1 MAKPATIGQLSR
13 DEVQLLERTLAS
25 MPTGKTEASGPDAD
39 GLLKFGYHQNPYMR
53 AFTKVLWSGYAL
65 SRGQLAEGSQRFSQA
80 RRDAGVSAIDQMTI
94 QALEE
99 AAAALEQAMSPDG
112 TITSFLTVLRDK
124 TMLRLW
130 SRVCETTGLPP
141 PRFHILFGQKP
152 QVTVADLDAEEEA
165 EMAALRK
172 DSPAPTPAAI
182 PDADDADDDDEDD
195 SDEDDSDEDD
205 EEFDNADTAQ
215 EAGDSVSVEPTQR
228 PREERPAR
236 QRETQDRPARDQA
249 QLSVTVSRSGNADL
263 APELVMSAASEL
275 LRELR
280 VRHAT
285 GPLRLTLTVEG
296 EQTGERPS
304 AGGNRHRRR
313 RR

>member
-1 MAKPATIGQLSR
+1 
-13 DEVQLLERTLAS
+13 
-25 MPTGKTEASGPDAD
+25 
-39 GLLKFGYHQNPYMR
+39 MR

-99 AAAALEQAMSPDG
+99 AAAALEQAMAPDG
-112 TITSFLTVLRDK
+112 TITSFLGVLRDK

-141 PRFHILFGQKP
+141 PRFHVLFGQKP

-172 DSPAPTPAAI
+172 DSPAPPTPAAS
-182 PDADDADDDDEDD
+182 DDVDEDEGDDDGDGDDEDGDDDD
-195 SDEDDSDEDD
+195 SDEGPSNSE
-205 EEFDNADTAQ
+205 
-215 EAGDSVSVEPTQR
+215 GDRTPQP
-228 PREERPAR
+228 PREDRPAR
-236 QRETQDRPARDQA
+236 QREAQDRPARDQA
-249 QLSVTVSRSGNADL
+249 PLSVTVSRNGNADL
-263 APELVMSAASEL
+263 VPELVMSAASEL

-296 EQTGERPS
+296 EQSGERPS
-304 AGGNRHRRR
+304 TGGNRHRRR